1 MGSFFYSQIERSDN
15 NEKLISSLEDY
26 SNSHNIQMYL
36 INSPLGDGKYN
47 YHYEDGAIVMLSPN
61 HRISFLNVG
70 DNADLFN
77 NYILDFIEDLGSISD
92 KYEYKKY
99 IGRPREWQ
107 EQLIASE
114 DVDDSFEPKIF
125 LDKTLLTDQ
134 VLRRKCELLI
144 SLLVGSINDIKQVG
158 VSEPETTLDKVKRK
172 IVLFDGEQTR
182 FIYKTVT
189 KKKINIQGLSGT
201 GKTELLLHKLKELY
215 TGTDDSKIFF
225 TCHNKIL
232 SSSIKQRIPEFF
244 NFMKVEKQIKWE
256 ERLWAINA
264 WGSLLNKDSGVYRY
278 ICDFYSVPFNRYSK
292 YMDFEKACKSALDEI
307 NANDSCK
314 NLYAFDYILI
324 DESQDFPESFFALCD
339 RVTSTAIYIAGDIF
353 QDIFDND
360 IEKKAV
366 DADFVLNRCYRTDP
380 RTLMFAQAAG
390 MGLFE
395 NKKLNWLSDEEWKAS
410 GYIIKRDS
418 DNAVRLY
425 REPVRRFDEL
435 EADDVLSM
443 NIFNVKTNTASK
455 IMDLLKI
462 IIKQN
467 PTVNPDDIAII
478 LMDNDNSIYKLA
490 DVLELEIAKY
500 FSWGVNK
507 GYESKEKIQNKIFV
521 SNRNNVKGLEF
532 PFVLC
537 VTNKILSDLK
547 YRNTLYTMLTRS
559 FIQSFLLVADEYHVK
574 QLENGLQII
583 NSDRCIKTIQPT
595 EEERRKIKNTIIK
608 LKQGYN
614 VSYKEFLTGIFD
626 ELRIDSKYRKR
637 FEKIISESL
646 DDKFNR
652 DDVIDVITANKKFI
666 CK

>member
-626 ELRIDSKYRKR
+626 ELRIDSKHRKR